1 MTEII
6 THPATEAD
14 LWTPQGS
21 PVSRSAAELI
31 LPDLVVVSGEPAQ
44 DKKEALM
51 GTINN
56 LGTLNGVINES
67 NSELVV
73 YPKSKIWTGAISL
86 EQRLANDPDFAQR
99 VEVALKP
106 ETIEP
111 YYVQADLDARTRCID
126 GRLLEGWMESLEL
139 QKRDLGPQV
148 PGGAAT
154 MALAMRLVDGMDL
167 TSHTTLASDID
178 DSISLLVSH
187 GLSFGG
193 HIDDHAGEG
202 KTGCGAIDQLKPILE
217 KFQQPETSF
226 QMRGLVSALMG
237 EAYDTDL
244 YNSIIGE
251 LQNVWA
257 LQSIY
262 LAQNDQGQFEYNI
275 HAIDALRKN
284 ATDENP
290 VAKLVG
296 AHNEVGLV
304 INRVPHTT
312 FNRDK
317 YNSDHNSEIQL
328 FNYDIWYS
336 EQLAAT
342 LYPVSGAMKLADRQV
357 NIQKQVK
364 FLTVRSMLAVATA
377 MQLTDGSVDLLL
389 RL

>member
-1 MTEII
+1 M
-6 THPATEAD
+6 
-14 LWTPQGS
+14 
-21 PVSRSAAELI
+21 VSVSAGGLI
-31 LPDLVVVSGEPAQ
+31 LTGVVEQPAMVSGHEN
-44 DKKEALM
+44 KETLVA
-51 GTINN
+51 TINN
-56 LGTLNGVINES
+56 LGTLNGVINNS
-67 NSELVV
+67 NKELVV
-73 YPKSKIWTGAISL
+73 YPKDQIWTGKISL
-86 EQRLANDPDFAQR
+86 ENRLLNDPEFAKR

-106 ETIEP
+106 ETIAP
-111 YYVQADLDARTRCID
+111 YYVAADISARTRCID
-126 GRLLEGWMESLEL
+126 GRLLDGWLDSVAL
-139 QKRDLGPQV
+139 QERPLGPQV

-154 MALAMRLVDGMDL
+154 MALAMRLVDGMDI
-167 TSHTTLASDID
+167 TRHTTLGGDID
-178 DSISLLVSH
+178 DSISLLISH

-237 EAYDTDL
+237 DTYNTHL

-262 LAQNDQGQFEYNI
+262 LAENDEGQLEYNV

-304 INRVPHTT
+304 INTQPATT

-317 YNSDHNSEIQL
+317 YNADHQSEIQL
-328 FNYDIWYS
+328 FNYDFWYS

-342 LYPVSGAMKLADRQV
+342 LYPTTGSLGLEERQV
-357 NIQKQVK
+357 NVQKQVK
-364 FLTVRSMLAVATA
+364 FLTVRAMLAVATA
-377 MQLTDGSVDLLL
+377 MQLTDGSVDLLI
-389 RL
+389 RS